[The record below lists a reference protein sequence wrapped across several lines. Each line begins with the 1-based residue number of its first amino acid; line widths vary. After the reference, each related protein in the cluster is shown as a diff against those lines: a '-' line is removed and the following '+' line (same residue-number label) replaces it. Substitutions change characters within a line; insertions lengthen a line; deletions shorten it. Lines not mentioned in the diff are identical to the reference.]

1 MVINILC
8 AVLVFS
14 VIVLFHE
21 LGHFLMAKRAG
32 IGVVE
37 FSLGMGPRILSF
49 VRGGTRYSWKILPL
63 GGSCMML
70 GEDMDDVPE
79 EEIPDGVTGIPFGQA
94 PAFARFLVI
103 FGGPLFNF
111 LMAFLCAFVMIL
123 MSGYDRPVIQSVMEG
138 YPAEEAGLQ
147 AGDTVT
153 DINGHAIRIYRD
165 MTAYTQTHTGAELE
179 VTVLRGGEKRTVTLT
194 PAYSAADGR
203 YLIGI
208 RGGAY
213 EKANVLTAAKYRVYE
228 LRYWV
233 YITYESLFMLVRRQV
248 SPDELSGPVRVV
260 SMIGT
265 TVQETRQYG
274 IGTVIVNLLNM
285 TVLLSVN
292 LAVMNLL
299 PLPALD
305 GGRLLF
311 IIVEMIRGRR
321 VDPELE
327 AKVHIAGFG
336 LLMAL
341 MVFVFYNDIRMLL
354 K

>member
-1 MVINILC
+1 MVINIIC
-8 AVLVFS
+8 AIIVFS
-14 VIVLFHE
+14 AIVLFHE

-32 IGVVE
+32 VGVIE

-49 VRGGTRYSWKILPL
+49 VRGGTRYSWKALPI

-70 GEDMDDVPE
+70 GEDLEDVPE
-79 EEIPDGVTGIPFGQA
+79 EEIPEGVTGKPFGQA
-94 PAFARFLVI
+94 TAGQRFLVI
-103 FGGPLFNF
+103 FGGPLFN
-111 LMAFLCAFVMIL
+111 LIMAFLCAFVMIL
-123 MSGYDRPVIQSVMEG
+123 MSGYDRPVIREVMDG

-147 AGDTVT
+147 SGDVVT
-153 DINGHAIRIYRD
+153 DINGHAIWIYRD
-165 MTAYTQTHTGAELE
+165 MTAYIQTHTGMDLE
-179 VTVLRGGEKRTVTLT
+179 ITYERDGEKQTVLLT
-194 PAYSAADGR
+194 PEYSEQEGR

-208 RGGAY
+208 RGGGY
-213 EKANVLTAAKYRVYE
+213 EKANVLTAAKYSVCE

-233 YITYESLFMLVRRQV
+233 YITYESLFMLVRRQI
-248 SPDELSGPVRVV
+248 SADELSGPVRIV

-265 TVQETRQYG
+265 TVQETKQYG
-274 IGTVIVNLLNM
+274 LATVIVNLLNM

-327 AKVHIAGFG
+327 ARVHIAGFV